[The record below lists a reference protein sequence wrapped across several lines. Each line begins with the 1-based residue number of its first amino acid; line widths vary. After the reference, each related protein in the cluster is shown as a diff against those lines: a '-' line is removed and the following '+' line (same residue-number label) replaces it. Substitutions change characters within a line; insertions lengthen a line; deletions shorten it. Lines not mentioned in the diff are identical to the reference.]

1 MQWFGMV
8 LTQENHF
15 WVRSL
20 LLNSAEV
27 VNIERIANRHMKH
40 KVAILAIVQF
50 DFSPPE
56 KARIGRHYFERSEVE
71 LTY

>member
-27 VNIERIANRHMKH
+27 ANIETNRPIKQ
-40 KVAILAIVQF
+40 KVAILAIVF
-50 DFSPPE
+50 LFL
-56 KARIGRHYFERSEVE
+56 AA
-71 LTY
+71 